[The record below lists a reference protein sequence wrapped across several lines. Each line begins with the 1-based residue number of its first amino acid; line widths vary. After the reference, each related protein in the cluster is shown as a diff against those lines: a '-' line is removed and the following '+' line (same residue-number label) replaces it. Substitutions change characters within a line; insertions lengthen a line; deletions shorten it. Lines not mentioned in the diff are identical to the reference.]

1 LDSPPPLPVAG
12 AQSVLEEAKEEEED
26 EGMEDGHRGG

>member
-12 AQSVLEEAKEEEED
+12 AQSGLEEAKEEED